1 MTRNDRPDPSNELWS
16 WIDREKA
23 TDRRVRRIGNI
34 AWTLSLIAVALYGV
48 GIVAQLAPRLADL
61 KRGYGGSLPRSHVLA
76 YALEGLLPFITV
88 VGIFSFLVAV
98 LSTIGMFLRFRTA
111 SLAEIQT
118 RLAAMEKMLTSEQAE
133 S

>member
-1 MTRNDRPDPSNELWS
+1 
-16 WIDREKA
+16 
-23 TDRRVRRIGNI
+23 
-34 AWTLSLIAVALYGV
+34 
-48 GIVAQLAPRLADL
+48 
-61 KRGYGGSLPRSHVLA
+61 VLA